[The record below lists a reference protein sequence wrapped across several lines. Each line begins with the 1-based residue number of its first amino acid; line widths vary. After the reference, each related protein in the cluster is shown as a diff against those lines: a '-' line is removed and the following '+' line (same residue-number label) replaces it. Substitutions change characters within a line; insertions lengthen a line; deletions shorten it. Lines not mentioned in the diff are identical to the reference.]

1 MNFLLD
7 SMQNG
12 SGKADG
18 FIGNG
23 NYWILLIVFILG
35 ALAGYGI
42 RCIVQAIKDAPP
54 RNDTPPKKRKGNNSK
69 SDE

>member
-7 SMQNG
+7 SMQSG

-54 RNDTPPKKRKGNNSK
+54 GNDTPPQNRKDSNSK

>member
-7 SMQNG
+7 SMQSG
-12 SGKADG
+12 SGTPDG
-18 FIGNG
+18 YHGNE
-23 NYWILLIVFILG
+23 NYWILLVVFILG

-42 RCIVQAIKDAPP
+42 RCLVQAIKDAPP
-54 RNDTPPKKRKGNNSK
+54 GNKEHRKDNNSK